1 MISTTIIGI
10 TFLVRNRGILV
21 GRSYVRTCRRDPE
34 IVKVIEFTF
43 KREPEDARIGSL
55 DKVRESTATDCIP
68 TDIRGFPGI

>member
-1 MISTTIIGI
+1 MSD
-10 TFLVRNRGILV
+10 VRT
-21 GRSYVRTCRRDPE
+21 YVRADGRGSDPE